1 MFSLTVIIVAIFF
14 LSFAINMLLLNSV
27 GPFYRLFVVP
37 GVIVHELSHAFA
49 CFITGA
55 KVTGISMFKKDGGEV
70 RHGQSKLPV
79 LGPIFISIAPFIIGA
94 LAIFLLSK
102 LIGFKAVNLTEYEFN
117 PQNIAMLV
125 KSSFGALNLSEVKTW
140 LALYLVLSVAVTMIP
155 SVQDMKNILF
165 SLIII
170 FGIIFVIYKYTH
182 FRPDLTFMLRP
193 EIFVVLTSVLF
204 LLIIALVLS
213 ILVYAVKSVLTA

>member
-1 MFSLTVIIVAIFF
+1 MFSLAVIIVAIFF

-182 FRPDLTFMLRP
+182 FRPDLTFILRP